1 MNFNDLN
8 QRFSEWS
15 LQAPRCL
22 PKILL
27 GERLQRQ
34 SYFQNTKMFLVFFA
48 GLGICVNGTKAML
61 GKSFGAL
68 AEIKGMAQA
77 ILLFFTILPLQK
89 KIPVSLK
96 NALDVAIKI
105 STLGF
110 TTSL

>member
-27 GERLQRQ
+27 GEGLQRQ
-34 SYFQNTKMFLVFFA
+34 SYLQNTKMLLAFFA
-48 GLGICVNGTKAML
+48 GFGICVNGTKAML

-68 AEIKGMAQA
+68 AEIKAMAQSVL
-77 ILLFFTILPLQK
+77 IFSTTLPLQK
-89 KIPVSLK
+89 KIPFSLK

-110 TTSL
+110 TSL